1 VHRVPGGVAAGEWG
15 GGRGRE
21 RVRLWGTDE
30 PARRRWVDAIR
41 LRALSPAAVAR
52 LAALA
57 VRLPPAA
64 QPQPRSGR
72 WER

>member
-1 VHRVPGGVAAGEWG
+1 M
-15 GGRGRE
+15 
-21 RVRLWGTDE
+21 RLWGTDE
-30 PARRRWVDAIR
+30 AARRRWVDAVR
-41 LRALSPAAVAR
+41 LRALPPAAVAR